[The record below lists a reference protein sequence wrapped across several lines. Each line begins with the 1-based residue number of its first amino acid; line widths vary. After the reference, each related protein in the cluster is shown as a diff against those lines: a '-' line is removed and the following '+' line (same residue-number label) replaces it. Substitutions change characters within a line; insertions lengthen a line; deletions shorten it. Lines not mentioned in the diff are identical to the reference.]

1 MFIKKNG
8 QSLMEYAI
16 LFSVVAA
23 ALLIMQFYVKR
34 AYQGRIKQDAD
45 EVGQQYSPGHT
56 ASSIYTNTMA
66 TSTTCI
72 GGNCFGQDIP
82 MGMTVTSG
90 STSTTMRKREG
101 VDSFA
106 SER

>member
-23 ALLIMQFYVKR
+23 ALIIMQFYIKR
-34 AYQGRIKQDAD
+34 AYQGRIKQDSD

-56 ASSIYTNTMA
+56 KSVI
-66 TSTTCI
+66 STTTSSSSTSCT
-72 GGNCFGQDIP
+72 GGECFGRGIP
-82 MGMTVTSG
+82 DGMTVTRSG
-90 STSTTMRKREG
+90 TSTVMSKREG
-101 VDSFA
+101 VDSYA